1 MGLGESLA
9 LVEKLRQA
17 WRGAGNPAVRSTEPQ
32 AGPGTRLANG
42 FALQY
47 N

>member
-17 WRGAGNPAVRSTEPQ
+17 WRGAGNPAVRSTELTPNFR
-32 AGPGTRLANG
+32 TV
-42 FALQY
+42 
-47 N
+47 